1 MFTIQRFAESVS
13 PGADRHFSVTAYSV
27 ALRTNEIGVRVAL
40 GARRADILAM
50 VLWQGLR
57 LISSGILI
65 GVLASLGVVR
75 FLAGQ
80 VSGVSITDL

>member
-1 MFTIQRFAESVS
+1 
-13 PGADRHFSVTAYSV
+13 
-27 ALRTNEIGVRVAL
+27 
-40 GARRADILAM
+40 M

-80 VSGVSITDL
+80 VSGVSVTDPLTFSAVVTAFLVVSLIACLLPARRAANADPMVALRYE